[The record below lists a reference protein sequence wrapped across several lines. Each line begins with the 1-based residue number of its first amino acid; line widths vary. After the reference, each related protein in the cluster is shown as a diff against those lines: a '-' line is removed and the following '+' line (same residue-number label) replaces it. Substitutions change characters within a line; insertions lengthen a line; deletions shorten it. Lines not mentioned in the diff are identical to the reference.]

1 MWAHLAMQN
10 QAGSCMYVGYSWIMI
25 NIFTYECDFLH
36 YKKIHNTFANKC
48 CIFKDQMVWNPSL
61 FIFLVINSYITFIES
76 KNLIKNL
83 FSLSCQ
89 ELPQNTYKNVFC
101 QNSKNV
107 RVLTRGLLLYDC
119 VLFFVKRV
127 LVGWVRG
134 ENAAIPIPPYCPNSS
149 PIPTLCLW
157 LPVPLTQISKSS
169 SPKSFFFN
177 LPQISQ
183 IFSNLSSEE
192 FFFTRLTKEVVS
204 LFVKSSFEL
213 SINKT
218 KLG

>member
-1 MWAHLAMQN
+1 
-10 QAGSCMYVGYSWIMI
+10 MI
-25 NIFTYECDFLH
+25 NVFTYECDFLH

-83 FSLSCQ
+83 FSLNCQ

-134 ENAAIPIPPYCPNSS
+134 ECGNPNSSLLPKFQSHSLSLFMTPSPIDANLNFRILVPIPP
-149 PIPTLCLW
+149 L
-157 LPVPLTQISKSS
+157 QISLG
-169 SPKSFFFN
+169 N
-177 LPQISQ
+177 R
-183 IFSNLSSEE
+183 
-192 FFFTRLTKEVVS
+192 RLLRACHGK
-204 LFVKSSFEL
+204 
-213 SINKT
+213 
-218 KLG
+218 